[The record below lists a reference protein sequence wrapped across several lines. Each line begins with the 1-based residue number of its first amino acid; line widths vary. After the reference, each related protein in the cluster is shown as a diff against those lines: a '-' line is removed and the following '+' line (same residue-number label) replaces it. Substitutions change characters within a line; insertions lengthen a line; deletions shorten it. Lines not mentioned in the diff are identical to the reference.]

1 MKVRSILSVLAGFV
15 TLFVVTTAVDIALHA
30 AHFFPPLGEYTT
42 SGPLAVASAYRF
54 VISTAGCYVA
64 ARLAPERPM
73 RHAAVLGGIGVLLS
87 IAGALSFRGMGPA
100 WYPLSLVVMSP
111 LCAWLGGRL
120 REVELAR
127 PVPARQSPG

>member
-1 MKVRSILSVLAGFV
+1 MKARSILSVLAGFV
-15 TLFVVTTAVDIALHA
+15 TIFVVTTAVDIALHA

-54 VISTAGCYVA
+54 IISTAGCYVT
-64 ARLAPERPM
+64 ARLAPDRPL

-87 IAGALSFRGMGPA
+87 IAGAVSFRGLGPA

-120 REVELAR
+120 RELELGR
-127 PVPARQSPG
+127 LTHARQSLG